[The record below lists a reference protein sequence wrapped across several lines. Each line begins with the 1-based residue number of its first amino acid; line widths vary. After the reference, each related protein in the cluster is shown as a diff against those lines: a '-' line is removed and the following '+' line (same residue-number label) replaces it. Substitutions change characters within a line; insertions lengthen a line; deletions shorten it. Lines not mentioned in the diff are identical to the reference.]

1 MRTVP
6 NKAMRCPVGKQG
18 KTLLNCMKDL
28 MGPGLKNKDSFDWVE
43 NETFPGLKCMQRH
56 RSTWPFRGARVYEEL
71 LTEG

>member
-6 NKAMRCPVGKQG
+6 NKDMRCPAGKQR
-18 KTLLNCMKDL
+18 KTGLNCMKDL

-43 NETFPGLKCMQRH
+43 NETFPGLKCMQKH
-56 RSTWPFRGARVYEEL
+56 RTALPFCGARVCEEL